1 MHKFLNTFREPGLEK
16 HPLGN
21 ENILAAS
28 YTLGNFG

>member
-1 MHKFLNTFREPGLEK
+1 MHKFLNTLREPGLEK
-16 HPLGN
+16 HLRN